1 MRSLTERIEIRLA
14 GEGGQG
20 VILAGVIL
28 AEAATLEGL
37 CVAQVQ
43 SYGPEA
49 RGGASKAE
57 VVLSTQEIDYPE
69 VLQADVLVALSQEA
83 LRQFSADVREDGLIL
98 VEESRVEA
106 ENRANLVRLPLTRLA
121 FEATGRTITT
131 NMVAL
136 GALVG
141 LTKIVSRAALEEAVK
156 KRAPRGSEEMNRKA
170 LEAGFAAAMTIPSS
184 FSAARAGVQGNAL
197 E

>member
-1 MRSLTERIEIRLA
+1 MRSLQERVEIRLA

-20 VILAGVIL
+20 VILASVIL

-37 CVAQVQ
+37 CVTQVQ

-57 VVLSTQEIDYPE
+57 IVLSTQEIDYPE
-69 VLQADVLVALSQEA
+69 VLQADILVALSQEA
-83 LRQFSADVREDGLIL
+83 LRQFSTDVREDGLIL
-98 VEESRVEA
+98 VDEDRVEA
-106 ENRANLVRLPLTRLA
+106 DNQAHLVRLPFTRLA
-121 FEATGRTITT
+121 FETTGRIITA

-141 LTKIVSRAALEEAVK
+141 LTDIVSRAALEEAVR
-156 KRAPRGSEEMNRKA
+156 KRAPRGSEEVNRKA
-170 LEAGFAAAMTIPSS
+170 LEAGFTAAMAIT
-184 FSAARAGVQGNAL
+184 SASPAL
-197 E
+197 RMRGERNVLG